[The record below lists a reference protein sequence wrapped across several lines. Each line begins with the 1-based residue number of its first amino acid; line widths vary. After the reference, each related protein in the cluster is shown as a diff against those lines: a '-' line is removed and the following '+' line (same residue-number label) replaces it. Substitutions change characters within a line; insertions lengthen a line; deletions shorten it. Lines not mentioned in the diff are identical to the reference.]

1 MFKDLPTTF
10 QGLHSIFKD
19 HLLYGNSGG
28 VGEEVGG
35 GGGHQFLTNME
46 NPRRWG
52 GGGVLLSENPF
63 VVGYGYF
70 HLKPLSMPLHSKL
83 KKTQGVAQKFK
94 DFSRNNGIQ
103 GLFKDYP

>member
-19 HLLYGNSGG
+19 HLLCGNSGG

-35 GGGHQFLTNME
+35 GGGGGGGGGVISSLQI
-46 NPRRWG
+46 WKIQG

-63 VVGYGYF
+63 GVGYGYF
-70 HLKPLSMPLHSKL
+70 LEPHIYDLYSVL
-83 KKTQGVAQKFK
+83 
-94 DFSRNNGIQ
+94 NN
-103 GLFKDYP
+103 

>member
-35 GGGHQFLTNME
+35 GGSSVPYKYGKSKE
-46 NPRRWG
+46 V

-70 HLKPLSMPLHSKL
+70 LERHISDLYSVL
-83 KKTQGVAQKFK
+83 
-94 DFSRNNGIQ
+94 NN
-103 GLFKDYP
+103 

>member
-19 HLLYGNSGG
+19 HLLCGNSGG
-28 VGEEVGG
+28 VGEEVG

-52 GGGVLLSENPF
+52 GSPKRKSLWGGVWIFS
-63 VVGYGYF
+63 GTT
-70 HLKPLSMPLHSKL
+70 HL
-83 KKTQGVAQKFK
+83 
-94 DFSRNNGIQ
+94 
-103 GLFKDYP
+103 